1 MATQSSLVEF
11 LTSFLDD
18 GAILQGGDVSGR
30 TAGGLHTEENIQAKV
45 ILRPKQLMSCPKFC
59 QLAMNQIN
67 R

>member
-45 ILRPKQLMSCPKFC
+45 ILRPKTTEELSKILSAC
-59 QLAMNQIN
+59 N
-67 R
+67 